1 MLFNHLGAR
10 VLALTLLV
18 LGGGADHHYPAVATD
33 HPAFLTHFLDR
44 GTHLH
49 WVWLSIFQRQY
60 YHVGQLKTASILD
73 VIASMLPWASTVSSN
88 P

>member
-1 MLFNHLGAR
+1 MLFNQLGAR

-49 WVWLSIFQRQY
+49 WVWLSIFPNGNTTML
-60 YHVGQLKTASILD
+60 VNLKLLRY
-73 VIASMLPWASTVSSN
+73 SM
-88 P
+88 